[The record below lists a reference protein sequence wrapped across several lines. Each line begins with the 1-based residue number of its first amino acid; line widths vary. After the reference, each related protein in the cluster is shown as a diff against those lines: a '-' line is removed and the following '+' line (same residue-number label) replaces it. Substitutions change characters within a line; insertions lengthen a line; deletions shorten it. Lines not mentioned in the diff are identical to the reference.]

1 MTSPRFSTPLLTLC
15 FLFLISACSLFES
28 KPKVEERFA
37 DIIGIAE
44 VTTHPQE
51 QAELHKY
58 LEDTLSKYPR
68 LSQDSLFYSWEFDE
82 FLYDHSIELAEYI
95 DWKSITTPRIE
106 SFAEHRLEDFYKSET
121 PYVRQLQFEGSIPDS
136 LYELTEEWVIRI
148 GDYLMERDYALC
160 NLDCN
165 CDCVRMMLIPDESYE
180 KTRMHA
186 FNLGCNLEHWGKD

>member
-1 MTSPRFSTPLLTLC
+1 MKTPLLSTPFLTLC
-15 FLFLISACSLFES
+15 FFRLISACSLFES

-37 DIIGIAE
+37 DIIGISE
-44 VTTHPQE
+44 VTTHPEDQVK
-51 QAELHKY
+51 LHQY
-58 LEDTLSKYPR
+58 LEDTLNKYPR
-68 LSQDSLFYSWEFDE
+68 LSQDSLFYSQEFDD
-82 FLYDHSIELAEYI
+82 FLYKNQIELAEYI

-106 SFAEHRLEDFYKSET
+106 SFAEDRLEEFYSAEL
-121 PYVRQLQFEGSIPDS
+121 PYERQLKFEGSIPDS
-136 LYELTEEWVIRI
+136 LYELTEEWVVRV
-148 GDYLMERDYALC
+148 GDYLMERDFALC